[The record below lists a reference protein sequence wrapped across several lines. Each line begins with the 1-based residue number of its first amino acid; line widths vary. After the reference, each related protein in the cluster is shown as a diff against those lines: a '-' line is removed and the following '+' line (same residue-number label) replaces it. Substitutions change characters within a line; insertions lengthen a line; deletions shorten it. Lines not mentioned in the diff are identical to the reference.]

1 MMVEKFMHIPNDNI
15 DLYPFYRLQL
25 VIETFGHSTDKPTN
39 QNSIKVPQI
48 VMPTNKKTLFCE
60 FGDYYNKQPIV
71 PSLPTYTHRK

>member
-1 MMVEKFMHIPNDNI
+1 MADELMYIHNNYAQNS
-15 DLYPFYRLQL
+15 LFYKLQL
-25 VIETFGHSTDKPTN
+25 VIETFGHSTNKPTN

-48 VMPTNKKTLFCE
+48 IMPTNKKTLFGE

>member
-1 MMVEKFMHIPNDNI
+1 MAEKLMYIPNANTQNW
-15 DLYPFYRLQL
+15 PFFKLQL
-25 VIETFGHSTDKPTN
+25 VIEMFGHWTNKPTN

-60 FGDYYNKQPIV
+60 FGYYYNKQPIV

>member
-1 MMVEKFMHIPNDNI
+1 MYIPNANTQNW
-15 DLYPFYRLQL
+15 PFFKLQL
-25 VIETFGHSTDKPTN
+25 VIETFGHSTNKPTN

-71 PSLPTYTHRK
+71 PSLLTYTHRK

>member
-1 MMVEKFMHIPNDNI
+1 MAEKLMYIPNANTQNC
-15 DLYPFYRLQL
+15 PFYKLQL
-25 VIETFGHSTDKPTN
+25 VIETFGHSTNKPTN